1 MSLNMIPQYERN
13 YLICCFSFQHHSHTG
28 VTLMQPDNWVLKHKS
43 KKTHSYDFYN
53 GAKATFTAWTK
64 YTYRSPQQLP

>member
-1 MSLNMIPQYERN
+1 
-13 YLICCFSFQHHSHTG
+13 
-28 VTLMQPDNWVLKHKS
+28 MQPDNWVLKHKS